1 MIYSK
6 NVLFDIRLINSY
18 WYSKEGL
25 MLIDKRQEFPIKII
39 EDKVIPISENFMDM
53 VLNFNENNKQ
63 IEHEIDVSKISNPAR
78 HKGKFLNQN
87 LNILKLR
94 V

>member
-25 MLIDKRQEFPIKII
+25 MLIDKRQEFPIKLI
-39 EDKVIPISENFMDM
+39 EDKVIPISG
-53 VLNFNENNKQ
+53 
-63 IEHEIDVSKISNPAR
+63 KIFEMLE
-78 HKGKFLNQN
+78 K
-87 LNILKLR
+87 IL
-94 V
+94 